1 MYVKKMVLK
10 FKIKMFRTYILS
22 FLCTSG
28 SSIGIILDIS
38 LNLDNLEGS
47 LNLEVLR
54 WFQLIKVL
62 HFECLGLTDLL
73 VEDIDISQGRA
84 ETETKQ

>member
-1 MYVKKMVLK
+1 MVLK

-38 LNLDNLEGS
+38 LNLDDLEGS
-47 LNLEVLR
+47 LNLEVLG
-54 WFQLIKVL
+54 WFQLLKIP
-62 HFECLGLTDLL
+62 HFECLWLTDLL
-73 VEDIDISQGRA
+73 IESRA
-84 ETETKQ
+84 CD